1 MATKQWYV
9 LQTYSQFEQQVKR
22 LLEERIE
29 EESLQDSFGEI
40 LIPTE
45 EVVDVKEG
53 KRRVSKRKFFPGY
66 VLVEM
71 IMNDSTWHTVN
82 SLPKVSGFVGG
93 TAEHPAPIS
102 QAEVDAIMQR
112 MQEGVEKPRP
122 KTLFEVGEELRITEG
137 PFADFN
143 GTVEE
148 VNYDKSRLKV
158 SVLIFGRPTPVELEF
173 SQVEKLI

>member
-1 MATKQWYV
+1 MSKQWYV
-9 LQTYSQFEQQVKR
+9 LQSYSQYEQQVKK

-29 EESLQDSFGEI
+29 REGLQESFGEI

-45 EVVDVKEG
+45 EVVEVKENK
-53 KRRVSKRKFFPGY
+53 KRIFKRKFFPGY

-71 IMNDSTWHTVN
+71 EMNDTTWHVVN
-82 SLPKVSGFVGG
+82 SIPRVSGFVGG
-93 TAEHPAPIS
+93 TQERPAPIT
-102 QAEVDAIMQR
+102 QAEVDNILQR
-112 MQEGVEKPRP
+112 MQEGVAKPRP
-122 KTLFEVGEELRITEG
+122 KTLFEVGEELRITDG
-137 PFADFN
+137 PFADFM

-173 SQVEKLI
+173 DQVEKVV

>member
-1 MATKQWYV
+1 MTRKWYV

-29 EESLQDSFGEI
+29 REGLQESFGEI

-45 EVVDVKEG
+45 EVVEVKEHK
-53 KRRVSKRKFFPGY
+53 KRISQRKFFPGY

-71 IMNDSTWHTVN
+71 EMNETTWHVVK
-82 SLPKVSGFVGG
+82 SIAKVSGFVGG
-93 TAEHPAPIS
+93 TPEHPTPIP
-102 QAEVDAIMQR
+102 QVEVDAIMQR
-112 MQEGVEKPRP
+112 MKEGIDKPRP
-122 KTLFEVGEELRITEG
+122 KTLFAVGEELRITDG
-137 PFADFN
+137 PFADFM

-148 VNYDKSRLKV
+148 VNYDKSRVQV

-173 SQVEKLI
+173 DQVEKVI